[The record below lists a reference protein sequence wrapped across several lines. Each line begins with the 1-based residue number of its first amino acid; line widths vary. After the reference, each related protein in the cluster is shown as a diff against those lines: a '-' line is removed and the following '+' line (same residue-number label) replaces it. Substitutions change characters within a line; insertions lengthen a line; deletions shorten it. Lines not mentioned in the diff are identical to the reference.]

1 MINNIDEMNYTQKDE
16 EKYKKKTIS
25 SINTIKRLHEKKE
38 EIKKLLP
45 GRQIR
50 QKGTYGDLKK
60 IEDKTEEVLLNLKL
74 NKKILVEIIRKIAQ
88 QVKSM
93 NTSEA
98 RIVRRKLTEL
108 SEIENGLKIVRTGL
122 FRRT

>member
-1 MINNIDEMNYTQKDE
+1 MNYTQKDE